1 MKKYPYNKPMV
12 SYDTYIDKLVRMKKD
27 MKAAKE
33 MKEEMGEAVI
43 KMSVMGMMNNV
54 KKMK

>member
-43 KMSVMGMMNNV
+43 KMSVMGMMGHG

>member
-27 MKAAKE
+27 MKMAKE
-33 MKEEMGEAVI
+33 LKEEMNEAVV
-43 KMSVMGMMNNV
+43 KMSVMGMMGHG

>member
-33 MKEEMGEAVI
+33 MKDELNEAVV
-43 KMSVMGMMNNV
+43 KMSVMGMMSNV

>member
-27 MKAAKE
+27 MKATKE

-43 KMSVMGMMNNV
+43 KMSVMGMMSNV

>member
-1 MKKYPYNKPMV
+1 
-12 SYDTYIDKLVRMKKD
+12 
-27 MKAAKE
+27 

-43 KMSVMGMMNNV
+43 KMSVMGMMSNV

>member
-33 MKEEMGEAVI
+33 MKEEMDEAVI
-43 KMSVMGMMNNV
+43 KMSVMGMMSNV

>member
-33 MKEEMGEAVI
+33 MKDELNEAVI
-43 KMSVMGMMNNV
+43 KMSVMGMMDHG

>member
-27 MKAAKE
+27 IKAAKE

-43 KMSVMGMMNNV
+43 KMSVMGMMGNV

>member
-43 KMSVMGMMNNV
+43 KMSVMGMMGNV

>member
-43 KMSVMGMMNNV
+43 KMSVMGMMSNV

>member
-1 MKKYPYNKPMV
+1 MV

-27 MKAAKE
+27 MKMAKE
-33 MKEEMGEAVI
+33 LKEEMNEAVV
-43 KMSVMGMMNNV
+43 KMSVMGMMGHG

>member
-27 MKAAKE
+27 MKMAKE
-33 MKEEMGEAVI
+33 INKEMTEAVV
-43 KMSVMGMMNNV
+43 KMSVMGMMDHG